1 MNLVQPA
8 LVRYTFGMK
17 TAVSLPDELFE
28 RADRY
33 ARQTGK
39 SRSQV
44 FREALLEY
52 LARHPSDAIVD
63 MMNAV
68 VQELGDA
75 TNSTDA
81 FAATAAQHILE
92 NVEW

>member
-1 MNLVQPA
+1 MHLVQPA
-8 LVRYTFGMK
+8 LVGHTFGMK

-33 ARQTGK
+33 ARRTGK

-44 FREALLEY
+44 FREALREY
-52 LARHPSDAIVD
+52 LALHTPDAIEKRT
-63 MMNAV
+63 NAV
-68 VQELGDA
+68 VEELGDA